1 MNSAWGIGDASD
13 LAWGYAE
20 RNDFSALTSLTV
32 SPARHLRPEVLHAL
46 IENGTDKLRKCHLSC
61 FDSREQLPSLVTS
74 GCLSEVVDLRLSN
87 AELTDSIAE
96 SIAKCCPRLRTF
108 EASHNPKLTGV
119 GVKALM
125 LKEGDKLI
133 KLNIDYCGGVGI
145 DAVEFARSM
154 GAEVKF
160 SLADSLRSVKRINL
174 R

>member
-13 LAWGYAE
+13 LARSYAE
-20 RNDFSALTSLTV
+20 RNNFSTLTSLAV

-46 IENGTDKLRKCHLSC
+46 MENGTDKLRKCHLAG
-61 FDSREQLPSLVTS
+61 FDSREQLPSLIAS
-74 GCLSEVVDLRLSN
+74 GCLSGVVDLRLSN

-96 SIAKCCPRLRTF
+96 SIAKCCPRLRSF

-119 GVKALM
+119 GVKALL
-125 LKEGDKLI
+125 LKEGEKLV
-133 KLNIDYCGGVGI
+133 KLDIDRCGGIGI

-160 SLADSLRSVKRINL
+160 SLADNLKSGKRVILR
-174 R
+174 